1 MNNRYSNNRKFF
13 ILASFIIIFSIAL
26 SLIIPALVSAA
37 GETPNITVKLNDSEV
52 AYDHDIIVENRD
64 KLEIIADFKTMNASN
79 TYEVDLPAVFVNLN
93 KETIREANK
102 DILQYVELIITK
114 DENGKQKIKI
124 TFLENVGAAS
134 FSFWAILD
142 ISEENFDEKQEIIID
157 GDLTISILPTEP
169 SEPPG
174 EYVGPFEPPTA
185 PPEDEADLK
194 KSVINEIPEEM
205 FLEDTDINKALHYN
219 LGLNLAQLDRALT
232 GTMKDVL
239 PSGMKLFI
247 PSAPNCGEDSY
258 ESAFASFSIFFMT
271 TLIEGD
277 GDDNCFVNISH
288 YYGGAEKYVGYVNAI
303 EISQGRAGGYTT
315 SSLAPAIKIPA
326 YVAESI
332 KNADGKYVTYGE
344 ANLGYRIDES
354 GTIHLT
360 TLDSE
365 HPELFEQKH
374 TGAWTD
380 SSLYIPLYNTP
391 DCETEIYTIYNFY
404 KYTVFQECG
413 DLSADSD
420 REYLGSSVD
429 GTVTAYKWSYKY
441 NGKEEFILV
450 VKNDSAT
457 DTDSFEIE
465 MKGSAESFSYGRTFY
480 VQPRI
485 YFDRTKWEIPST
497 AEITFKNTVIYDYWE
512 KSAETKYIYDF
523 GSSGTVVAGA
533 DKTVND
539 EKTNHL
545 DPDSDAAIQKY
556 ALTFKKLGDEKIP
569 TGNFEVFDKLDNNLV
584 FVNNSLK
591 IYKEDGGWI
600 DITDPALNTDTS
612 ATTTTDDEL
621 NLKAYYDS
629 ISHKIIIVN
638 VESMSFTGRIKIEFQ
653 TDLADDVEYGTK
665 ITNYFGETATSFVS
679 HKIAIKKT
687 DAGGNA
693 VVSSPAEFWV
703 QYTTDNDLETA
714 SLFDL
719 TDSDGN
725 TVGNLSTDDTGIAQA
740 LYAIDND
747 IFYLK
752 ITEAAPPNGYVKITE
767 PIWIKAERDS
777 DTQKMKYTLESK
789 IDGVAMTNGER
800 GLITITVA
808 NEKLSELKPEPTK
821 IILEANKTSEGKAL
835 EDNQFDFAVY
845 EDEIIIATGKNTVDG
860 KIIFTAISYDASG
873 SYVYQIRETSKNIEN
888 WTMDDREFTV
898 TVEVIEQDGILKAT
912 ANYPEKRITFLNK
925 YIKNSDNG
933 NSPQTSEG
941 KNVFIGLMIIILS
954 FGIACFFA
962 TKKTKNDE

>member
-1 MNNRYSNNRKFF
+1 MKNKHFNNRKKF
-13 ILASFIIIFSIAL
+13 IPASFIIIFSLLL
-26 SLIIPALVSAA
+26 SLIIPVLVSAA
-37 GETPNITVKLNDSEV
+37 GSAPDITVKLNGSEV

-64 KLEIIADFKTMNASN
+64 KLEIVADFKTMNTGD
-79 TYEVDLPAVFVNLN
+79 TYEVDLPAVFITLN
-93 KETIREANK
+93 EKTIREANK
-102 DILQYVELIITK
+102 DILQYVELTITK
-114 DENGKQKIKI
+114 DENGRQKVNI
-124 TFLENVGAAS
+124 TFLENVDAAS
-134 FSFWAILD
+134 FSLWAILD

-185 PPEDEADLK
+185 PLEDEADLK
-194 KSVINEIPEEM
+194 KSVINKIPEGM

-219 LGLNLAQLDRALT
+219 LALNLAQLDRALT

-247 PSAPNCGEDSY
+247 PSAPHCGENSY

-277 GDDNCFVNISH
+277 SDDNCFVNISN

-303 EISQGRAGGYTT
+303 EISQGRTGSYTT
-315 SSLAPAIKIPA
+315 SNLAPAIKIPA

-332 KNADGKYVTYGE
+332 KNADGKYVTYDE
-344 ANLGYRIDES
+344 ANIGYRIDES
-354 GTIHLT
+354 GSIHLT

-374 TGAWTD
+374 VGAWTD

-391 DCETEIYTIYNFY
+391 DCETEIHTIYNFY

-429 GTVTAYKWSYKY
+429 GTVTSYKWSYKY
-441 NGKEEFILV
+441 NGKEEFILT

-465 MKGSAESFSYGRTFY
+465 MKGSAESFSYGRAFY

-485 YFDRTKWEIPST
+485 YFDQSKWEIPST
-497 AEITFKNTVIYDYWE
+497 GEITFRNTVTYDYWE
-512 KSAETKYIYDF
+512 KSAETEYIYDF
-523 GSSGTVVAGA
+523 DSSGTVVAGA
-533 DKTVND
+533 GKTVD
-539 EKTNHL
+539 DGKTNHL
-545 DPDSDAAIQKY
+545 DPDSDAAIQTY

-569 TGNFEVFDKLDNNLV
+569 TGNFEVFDKLDSNLV

-612 ATTTTDDEL
+612 AATAADNGV

-629 ISHKIIIVN
+629 VSHKIIIVN
-638 VESMSFTGRIKIEFQ
+638 VGSMSFTGRIKIEFQ
-653 TDLADDVEYGTK
+653 TDLASDVEYGTK
-665 ITNYFGETATSFVS
+665 ITNYFGETVESFVS

-687 DAGGNA
+687 DSEGNA
-693 VVSSPAEFWV
+693 IVSSPAEFLI
-703 QYTTDNDLETA
+703 QYTTDSDLETA
-714 SLFDL
+714 TLLDL

-725 TVGNLSTDDTGIAQA
+725 TAGNLSTDDTGMAQA
-740 LYAIDND
+740 LYAIDADN
-747 IFYLK
+747 FYLK
-752 ITEAAPPNGYVKITE
+752 ITEAAPPNGYVQITE

-777 DTQKMKYTLESK
+777 VTQKMKYTLESK
-789 IDGVAMTNGER
+789 IDGVALASGER
-800 GLITITVA
+800 GMITLTVE
-808 NEKLSELKPEPTK
+808 NEKLPETKPESTE
-821 IILEANKTSEGKAL
+821 IILEANKTAEGKDL

-845 EDEIIIATGKNTVDG
+845 EDETIVATGKNTADG
-860 KIIFTAISYDASG
+860 KIVFTPISYDKAG
-873 SYVYQIRETSKNIEN
+873 SYVYLVRETSRNIEN

-898 TVEVIEQDGILKAT
+898 KVEVTNQDGLLKTT
-912 ANYPEKRITFLNK
+912 AFYPEKGIAFLNK
-925 YIKNSDNG
+925 YIKNSDKE

-941 KNVFIGLMIIILS
+941 KNVFIGLMVIILS
-954 FGIACFFA
+954 FGIACFLA
-962 TKKTKNDE
+962 TRKTKKDE